1 MKKGKLQ
8 NQNNNNSGKGESTS
22 KGILNSIIYFIY
34 WQIFTIAKSQFHILN
49 GLLIKGLLMCA
60 WSVSKRYKYTW

>member
-34 WQIFTIAKSQFHILN
+34 
-49 GLLIKGLLMCA
+49 
-60 WSVSKRYKYTW
+60 